1 MIPLK
6 PFGGKRVLA
15 HNPEIPAGGLKGTLI
30 MKYAKLIFKNI
41 LRNKRRTFL
50 TISSLVVSL
59 FLIVCLATVLT
70 EFERGSQ
77 EASPLRLV
85 SRHAVSL
92 TFVLP
97 IAHLEKIKTVPGVK
111 EVTPFSWFG
120 GIYIDERNFFANFA
134 VDPRKLREVVPELK
148 MTDAEWQAFIND
160 RQGAIVGQKLV
171 TLHGFTP
178 GQRVT
183 LKSPIYNQ
191 SVEFIIRGVYT
202 GSDEKTLYFH
212 HEYINQLL
220 PEGRRDFA
228 GTFSILANS
237 PDDVP
242 RIAQQID
249 SIFANTDAP
258 TKTENEREFAMS
270 FQTMMGGVKQFLYGI
285 MAAITFSLLLVMG
298 NTMAMTVRER
308 TKEVGTLKA
317 IGFQRGTITALF
329 LIEALILACIG
340 AAIGVGA
347 AALVFNLFDLSLIV
361 PFFIAFVPTRQTLI
375 SVFVLSILVGLISVI
390 YSAYRVSGLTI
401 AEALRSTE

>member
-1 MIPLK
+1 
-6 PFGGKRVLA
+6 
-15 HNPEIPAGGLKGTLI
+15 
-30 MKYAKLIFKNI
+30 MKFAKLIFKNI
-41 LRNKRRTFL
+41 LRNKRRTLL

-59 FLIVCLATVLT
+59 FLIISLATILT
-70 EFERGSQ
+70 EFDRGTD

-92 TFVLP
+92 GFVIP
-97 IAHLEKIKTVPGVK
+97 MAHLQKMKAVPGVK
-111 EVTPFSWFG
+111 EVMPFSWFG
-120 GIYIDERNFFANFA
+120 GIYKDERNFFANFA
-134 VDPRKLREVVPELK
+134 VDARKLRDVVPEVK
-148 MTDAEWQAFIND
+148 MPDADWQAFIKD
-160 RQGAIVGQKLV
+160 RQGAVVGRKLV
-171 TLHGFTP
+171 MLYGFTP

-212 HEYINQLL
+212 YDYLNELL
-220 PEGRRDFA
+220 PAWAKDQVS
-228 GTFSILANS
+228 TFSIMANT
-237 PDDVP
+237 PEDVP
-242 RIAQQID
+242 RVSQAID
-249 SIFANTDAP
+249 SIFTNTDAP
-258 TKTENEREFAMS
+258 TKTESEREFALS

-308 TKEVGTLKA
+308 TREVGTLKA

-329 LIEALILACIG
+329 LGEALIVACIG
-340 AAIGVGA
+340 AGIGIAA
-347 AALVFNLFDLSLIV
+347 AALVFRSVDLSLYI
-361 PFFIAFVPTRQTLI
+361 PNFISFVPTAQTL
-375 SVFVLSILVGLISVI
+375 VAAFVLSVLVGLLSVI

>member
-1 MIPLK
+1 
-6 PFGGKRVLA
+6 
-15 HNPEIPAGGLKGTLI
+15 

-41 LRNKRRTFL
+41 LRNKRRTLL

-59 FLIVCLATVLT
+59 FLIICLATVLT
-70 EFERGSQ
+70 EFDRGSD

-97 IAHLEKIKTVPGVK
+97 MAHLQKIKTVPGVK
-111 EVTPFSWFG
+111 QVIPFSWFG

-134 VDPRKLREVVPELK
+134 VDPHNLREVVPELK

-171 TLHGFTP
+171 KLHGFTP
-178 GQRVT
+178 GQRIT

-191 SVEFIIRGVYT
+191 SVEFIVRGVYT

-212 HEYINQLL
+212 HDYINEML

-237 PDDVP
+237 PEDVP

-340 AAIGVGA
+340 AAIGIA
-347 AALVFNLFDLSLIV
+347 AAVLIFNSIDLGLYI
-361 PFFIAFVPTRQTLI
+361 PFFIAFVPTKQTLI
-375 SVFVLSILVGLISVI
+375 AVFVLSILVGLISVI

>member
-1 MIPLK
+1 
-6 PFGGKRVLA
+6 
-15 HNPEIPAGGLKGTLI
+15 

-41 LRNKRRTFL
+41 LRNKRRTLL

-59 FLIVCLATVLT
+59 FLIISLATILT
-70 EFERGSQ
+70 EFDRGTD

-92 TFVLP
+92 GFVIP
-97 IAHLEKIKTVPGVK
+97 MAHLQKIKTVPGVK
-111 EVTPFSWFG
+111 EAMPFNWFG
-120 GIYIDERNFFANFA
+120 GIYKDERNFFANFG
-134 VDPRKLREVVPELK
+134 VDAAKMRDVVPELK
-148 MTDAEWQAFIND
+148 MSDADWQAFIND
-160 RQGAIVGQKLV
+160 RQGAMVGAKLV
-171 TLHGFTP
+171 KLYGFTP
-178 GQRVT
+178 GQRIT

-191 SVEFIIRGVYT
+191 SVEFIVRGVYT

-212 HEYINQLL
+212 QEYLNELL
-220 PEGRRDFA
+220 PEWAKDQA
-228 GTFSILANS
+228 STFSILANS
-237 PDDVP
+237 AEDVP
-242 RIAQQID
+242 RVSQAID
-249 SIFANTDAP
+249 SMFANTDAP
-258 TKTENEREFAMS
+258 TKTESEREFALS

-329 LIEALILACIG
+329 LGEALTLAFIG
-340 AAIGVGA
+340 AAIGIGA
-347 AALVFNLFDLSLIV
+347 AALIFRSIDLSLYI
-361 PFFIAFVPTRQTLI
+361 PNFISFVPTKETLAI
-375 SVFVLSILVGLISVI
+375 AFVLSILVGLVSVI